1 MLDERFVYLTLL
13 LNLTATAHYIAMIRH
28 GQVRPNR
35 ASWLLWALAPA
46 VVLAAELDQGVG
58 LRTVLTFGIALGPLL
73 VVIASYTTPTAY
85 WKVGALDWACGGLSG
100 LALMLWAVT
109 ESAAVAII
117 LSIAADA
124 LAAIPTIRKAVTHPA
139 LGASAVLRPG
149 VDGGCPDPPDDPAVD
164 LRRLGLPAL
173 HPALSRVPR
182 PADLAAA
189 GDRAGRARGREG
201 VTSTRSGY
209 CGKLQRIDSMGG
221 PPAGTR

>member
-73 VVIASYTTPTAY
+73 VVIASYTTPAAY

-124 LAAIPTIRKAVTHPA
+124 LAAIPTIRKAVTHPHSEHPLFFVLVSLGGA
-139 LGASAVLRPG
+139 LTLLTIQRWTFADWAFPLYILLFPGFLALLIWRRQMAVPVER
-149 VDGGCPDPPDDPAVD
+149 AV
-164 LRRLGLPAL
+164 
-173 HPALSRVPR
+173 
-182 PADLAAA
+182 
-189 GDRAGRARGREG
+189 
-201 VTSTRSGY
+201 
-209 CGKLQRIDSMGG
+209 
-221 PPAGTR
+221 GTG